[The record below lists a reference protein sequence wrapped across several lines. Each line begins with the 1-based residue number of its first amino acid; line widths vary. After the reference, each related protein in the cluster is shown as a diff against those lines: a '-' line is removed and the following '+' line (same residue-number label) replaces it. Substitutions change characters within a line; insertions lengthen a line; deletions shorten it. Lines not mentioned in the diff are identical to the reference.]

1 MEQISRY
8 WKIDKASRKAPGLDE
23 EVWYCI
29 H

>member
-23 EVWYCI
+23 EV
-29 H
+29 